1 MNQNYLIV
9 GCGRIG
15 HLLALALE
23 RKGFDVVVVDKNED
37 ALKKL
42 ERAGFSGALFNG
54 VPIDTA
60 VLELAGIDGCDCV
73 AAVTDDDNTNIMVSQ
88 IAKEFYNVGH
98 VVTRVHDAER
108 EQVYEEFG
116 LKTICPTNLAY
127 NAILNALISPEE
139 SEIVTVG
146 INSFVFIQR
155 PSDGSM
161 VGKKLSEI
169 SVKSNE
175 MIFGIIR
182 SDNKKMEF
190 CKVGIKQV
198 ICEGDILVIAQQVD

>member
-1 MNQNYLIV
+1 MKQNYLIV
-9 GCGRIG
+9 GHGKLG
-15 HLLALALE
+15 YMLALE
-23 RKGFDVVVVDKNED
+23 LERRGHDVVVVDKNAN

-42 ERAGFSGALFNG
+42 ERAGFGGDMFSG

-60 VLELAGIDGCDCV
+60 VLDLAGIDGRDCV

-88 IAKEFYNVGH
+88 IAKEFYNIEH
-98 VVTRVHDAER
+98 VVTRVRDPER

-127 NAILNALISPEE
+127 SAFLDALTSFEQT
-139 SEIVTVG
+139 EIVTVG

-155 PSDGSM
+155 PTDSST

-169 SVKSNE
+169 SVKKGE
-175 MIFGIIR
+175 MVFGIIR
-182 SDNKKMEF
+182 ADKKMEF
-190 CKVGIKQV
+190 LQVGVKQIV
-198 ICEGDILVIAQQVD
+198 REGDILVIAQQVD